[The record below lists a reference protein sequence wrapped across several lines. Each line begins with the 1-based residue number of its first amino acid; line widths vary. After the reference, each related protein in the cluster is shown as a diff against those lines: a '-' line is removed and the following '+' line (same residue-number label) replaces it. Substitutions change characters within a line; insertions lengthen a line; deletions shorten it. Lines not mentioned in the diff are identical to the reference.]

1 MRRREGA
8 QQLIPELIPYS
19 WMPTSLFVNGRGKWR
34 GLVEL
39 NGASW
44 SEYLAHEAG
53 TDRRHRPNGR
63 YAGLRLIRVRL
74 CCSDYA
80 ATRGMTLLA

>member
-19 WMPTSLFVNGRGKWR
+19 SMPTSSFVNGRGKWR
-34 GLVEL
+34 SLVEL

-44 SEYLAHEAG
+44 SNHLAHEAG

-63 YAGLRLIRVRL
+63 YAGLRLILVNAVVSIDDL
-74 CCSDYA
+74 SA
-80 ATRGMTLLA
+80 IVNLEW